1 MAATLST
8 LIQPFSSW
16 TLVKHLLNPSKSA
29 IRDGS
34 AGSTDLETFLK
45 PHFERGVFLNG
56 SSSF

>member
-1 MAATLST
+1 MATTLST

-16 TLVKHLLNPSKSA
+16 TLVKRLLNPSELTTQNSSA
-29 IRDGS
+29 S
-34 AGSTDLETFLK
+34 STDLEAFLK